1 MEEVKNVVFI
11 RDYAN
16 YKKCD
21 IVKYDNLPDDIKKMK
36 GIFLSENEKIHEVLE
51 KITNKNNIFF
61 AKVKLVE
68 SILEGNKTEI
78 KNPIMLKNIVGAI
91 NSKKSISIKVEEDIA
106 INKKGL
112 SVFYLSDGKE
122 NYGIVVIAEIAP
134 IKGKA
139 KAMGLKSS
147 FIHNNSLILTTS
159 ASKNDNVIEKKIKD
173 NKLISEKS
181 PKEFDVK
188 EINDIK
194 IELYKEN
201 KSALIDNQ
209 MHRKDEQTTVVRND
223 YLDKKDDLEIE
234 FFGKKFNDNIHIQ
247 LIYNILDI
255 KKIMGLYI
263 DDIIYM
269 FKNLDRTLDD
279 DILGTLYYEGT
290 LSSQLNDPTHKEKA
304 NKFINYFKNISKYL
318 PYFPAAFTVNMVKV
332 NGKMKKVYDEYDGY
346 NIFRI
351 LSMIRQF
358 VKHSSN
364 NNSKNKVS
372 GLFNLEN
379 NQNAKIDDLLAFIDK
394 KYLAMIEKINTSFVK
409 NSQKNI
415 YLIKGALK
423 QNSISDQELTNLVN
437 AYYDFSFAKANKNLG
452 FSFVRLRELLL
463 EKLML
468 EINDEDKGKYYSII
482 DFVLFYILTTK
493 YQNRIDKMV
502 LKLRECRREEEKSQA
517 YNSFADELLPLIKNY
532 IDYKLINNI
541 KYVKT
546 DKNEAKYKNVFTSR
560 NFNIQKNDNY
570 FGKIIYFMTCFL
582 NPKEINML
590 LTSLINKFENIN
602 SLISLLKSLGE
613 KVEFTSDYQLFNN
626 LDKIDVLN
634 NLNIIMNLS
643 RIQKNYNKID
653 KETKTVQ
660 TDKMFGDVFRIFGY
674 IPSDKNDNYNE
685 FRQLMDKVFES
696 TAKNKRERGEKS
708 NLIVNGKK
716 VASLRNF
723 IVSNIINSNN
733 FRFVVTYNDP
743 TSCYKIMQ
751 NMTVVKFVLNNIPE
765 SQLKKYYQRM
775 NLKYTNK
782 KEAIEYLANS
792 IRNININRII
802 DSYETNVLGIK
813 EITNLY
819 LAVLFIITKQMVQ
832 INSYYSIGFSC
843 LERDSSLYNIDL
855 KNKKS
860 KDSYLTLLNKFIEK
874 GKLKSRAVKY
884 MLLNE
889 EEYHELFSDKE
900 KGNNLIAKYRNSIQ
914 HLNALSKIGYYINDF
929 NINKEM
935 RSYFELYN
943 YIVQRDLLNE
953 LEHEYGQAKPE
964 LLNKYINN
972 LNNYHTYDKELM
984 KIMNLPLGYNLARY
998 KNLTI
1003 EDIFYDKYKQG
1014 IKVD

>member
-21 IVKYDNLPDDIKKMK
+21 IVKYDSLPDNIKKMK
-36 GIFLSENEKIHEVLE
+36 GNFLSENEKIHEVLE

-68 SILEGNKTEI
+68 SILKGNKTEI

-91 NSKKSISIKVEEDIA
+91 NAKKSISIKVEEDIA

-173 NKLISEKS
+173 NKLVSEKS

-209 MHRKDEQTTVVRND
+209 MHRKGVKSPVVRKD
-223 YLDKKDDLEIE
+223 YLDRKDILEKE
-234 FFGKKFNDNIHIQ
+234 FFGKTFNDNIHIQ

-269 FKNLDRTLDD
+269 FRNFYNDDSSTDLIGTINYKYNLR
-279 DILGTLYYEGT
+279 
-290 LSSQLNDPTHKEKA
+290 SQLQHKSQKYRDKA
-304 NKFINYFKNISKYL
+304 INFQKYFQKIYKYL
-318 PYFPAAFTVNMVKV
+318 PYFPYVFDVIIEKV
-332 NGKMKKVYDEYDGY
+332 GKKNIKKYDEDKGY
-346 NIFRI
+346 TVFRI
-351 LSMIRQF
+351 LSMLRQF
-358 VKHSSN
+358 VKHSDL
-364 NNSKNKVS
+364 NSDKKEL
-372 GLFNLEN
+372 GLFN
-379 NQNAKIDDLLAFIDK
+379 IDGSINTEINDLIATIDK
-394 KYLAMIEKINTSFVK
+394 KYSNMIDTIEKSFVD

-415 YLIKGALK
+415 SLILKAL
-423 QNSISDQELTNLVN
+423 NMDDISDEKLTHLVN
-437 AYYDFSFAKANKNLG
+437 LYYDFAFAKENKNLG
-452 FSFVRLRELLL
+452 FSFVRTRELLL
-463 EKLML
+463 EKLMVEL
-468 EINDEDKGKYYSII
+468 NDEDKGKYYATI
-482 DFVLFYILTTK
+482 DFVIYYLLTTCFGN
-493 YQNRIDKMV
+493 QVTRMINR
-502 LKLRECRREEEKSQA
+502 LKSSLNEEEKATA
-517 YNSFADELLPLIKNY
+517 YNDFTNELLPHFKQYINKELILEIK
-532 IDYKLINNI
+532 DKKINN
-541 KYVKT
+541 
-546 DKNEAKYKNVFTSR
+546 DKETVFTSK
-560 NFNIQKNDNY
+560 NFTTRKSNSY
-570 FGKIIYFMTCFL
+570 FVKCVYFLTCFL

-602 SLISLLKSLGE
+602 CLRKILEEPMLGD
-613 KVEFTSDYQLFNN
+613 KAVFTDKYSFFNK
-626 LDKIDVLN
+626 LDKID
-634 NLNIIMNLS
+634 IIDDLKKVMNVS
-643 RIQKNYNKID
+643 RMLKKYNKVDNINNVYTN
-653 KETKTVQ
+653 E
-660 TDKMFGDVFRIFGY
+660 MYNDVFKLFGFDEKLDC
-674 IPSDKNDNYNE
+674 SCDEFKALRKLLEKDANRDNDV
-685 FRQLMDKVFES
+685 RD
-696 TAKNKRERGEKS
+696 EKS
-708 NLIVNGKK
+708 VLSPNNAKH
-716 VASLRNF
+716 ASLRNF
-723 IVSNIINSNN
+723 IISSIMNSNN
-733 FRFVVTYNDP
+733 FRYVITYCNP
-743 TSCYKIMQ
+743 SVCYKVMQ
-751 NMTVVKFVLNNIPE
+751 NGTVIKFVLNNMPD
-765 SQLKKYYQRM
+765 SQLKKYCQRIDLNYIDKANAVE
-775 NLKYTNK
+775 NLSNSLR
-782 KEAIEYLANS
+782 EIEIYKIIKNYDNNS
-792 IRNININRII
+792 
-802 DSYETNVLGIK
+802 SGIK
-813 EITNLY
+813 EIINLY

-843 LERDSSLYNIDL
+843 LERDNSLYE
-855 KNKKS
+855 
-860 KDSYLTLLNKFIEK
+860 KDMQDSNELSGNYLYLLNKFIEK
-874 GKLKSRAVKY
+874 GKLKPRAVKY

-900 KGNNLIAKYRNSIQ
+900 KGNSLIAKYRNSIQ

-943 YIVQRDLLNE
+943 YIVQRDLLSE